1 VNPAFGGG
9 SVLLRA
15 PGLRLL
21 RGHNQKGLFTAAGHP
36 KPAAL
41 AVRDALRAFPPTP

>member
-15 PGLRLL
+15 PGLRLP